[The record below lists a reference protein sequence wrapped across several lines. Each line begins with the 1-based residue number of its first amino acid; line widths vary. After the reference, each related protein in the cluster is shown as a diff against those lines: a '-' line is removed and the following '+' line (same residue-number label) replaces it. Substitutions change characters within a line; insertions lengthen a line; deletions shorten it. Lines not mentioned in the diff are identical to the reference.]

1 MPRHRLSTEVHRA
14 SDGSWL
20 ARRLPAGGIEPEE
33 VGEEATIEAVARS
46 TQRLGR
52 LPLWE
57 GYRSL
62 ASYAWSRTEGRT
74 SDEVRS
80 PLAFGRFYAWLAAER
95 RPAAI
100 VEFGTA
106 FGISGMY
113 WLAGLKRAGGGELLT
128 FEPNAIWAE
137 IARRNLARISPR
149 FSLVLGTF
157 EDNAAAALAG
167 KTVEMAFVDAIHTG
181 AFVRRQLAIL
191 RRHLAPG
198 SLVLFD
204 DINFSDD
211 MRACWAEI
219 ARQDG
224 LAASASIGG
233 RVGVVELPG

>member
-1 MPRHRLSTEVHRA
+1 MPPHRLSVEVHRA
-14 SDGSWL
+14 SEGSWL
-20 ARRLPAGGIEPEE
+20 ARLLPAGGLAPAA
-33 VGEEATIEAVARS
+33 VDQEATIEAIARS

-52 LPLWE
+52 QPLWE
-57 GYRSL
+57 GYRSM
-62 ASYAWSRTEGRT
+62 ASYACSRTEGRS

-113 WLAGLKRAGGGELLT
+113 WLAGLKRAGAGELLT
-128 FEPNAIWAE
+128 FEPNAIWAG
-137 IARRNLARISPR
+137 IARRNLGRISPR
-149 FSLVLGTF
+149 FTLILGTF
-157 EDNAAAALAG
+157 EENAAAALAG
-167 KTVEMAFVDAIHTG
+167 RTVEMAFVDAIHTS
-181 AFVRRQLAIL
+181 AFVHRQFDIL

-198 SLVLFD
+198 ALVLFD

-219 ARQDG
+219 ARQDS
-224 LAASASIGG
+224 LAASASVGN
-233 RVGVVELPG
+233 RVGIVELRG

>member
-1 MPRHRLSTEVHRA
+1 MPRHRLDVEFHRA
-14 SDGSWL
+14 SEGSWL
-20 ARRLPAGGIEPEE
+20 ARRLSAEGVEPEE
-33 VGEEATIEAVARS
+33 VDQEATIEAIARS

-52 LPLWE
+52 QPLWE

-62 ASYAWSRTEGRT
+62 ASYAWSRTDGRT

-80 PLAFGRFYAWLAAER
+80 PLAFGRLYAWLAAHR

-113 WLAGLKRAGGGELLT
+113 WLAGLKRAGAGELLT

-149 FSLVLGTF
+149 FTLTLGTF
-157 EDNAAAALAG
+157 EENAAAALAG

-181 AFVRRQLAIL
+181 AFVHRQFALL

-198 SLVLFD
+198 AVVLFD
-204 DINFSDD
+204 DVNFSDD
-211 MRACWAEI
+211 MRACWTDI
-219 ARQDG
+219 AHQDE
-224 LAASASIGG
+224 LAASASIGN
-233 RVGVVELPG
+233 RVGIVELRG